1 MGLMARPLRVLMA
14 GGWYHVSSRG
24 NRRAALF
31 LHEADRRRFLGL
43 ASEVPERFGVEI
55 HAFVLMDNHYHLVVR
70 TPEPNL
76 SHAIRW
82 LNVSYSSWFN
92 WSHHKCGPVFQG
104 RFKAIVIEDEA
115 GVVEVARYVHLNPVR
130 LGGLGL
136 GKAEQ
141 RRAKVIS
148 CADPR

>member
-1 MGLMARPLRVLMA
+1 
-14 GGWYHVSSRG
+14 
-24 NRRAALF
+24 
-31 LHEADRRRFLGL
+31 
-43 ASEVPERFGVEI
+43 
-55 HAFVLMDNHYHLVVR
+55 MDNHYHLVVR

-76 SHAIRW
+76 SHTIRW
-82 LNVSYSSWFN
+82 RNVSYSSWFN
-92 WSHHKCGPVFQG
+92 WSHQKCGHVFQG